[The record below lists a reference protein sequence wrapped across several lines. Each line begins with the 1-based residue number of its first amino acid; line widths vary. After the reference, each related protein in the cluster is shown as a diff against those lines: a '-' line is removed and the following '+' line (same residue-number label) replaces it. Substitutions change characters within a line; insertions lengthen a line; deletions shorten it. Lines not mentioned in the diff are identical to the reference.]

1 MSLIFSLHYTND
13 TNVTTQLILWS
24 QQSCS
29 PHFAAI
35 GTYNRNIL
43 QSFPLLMLHYQNCR
57 IIEQPRSD
65 FEGSS
70 GPIVHG
76 KGGLDGFV

>member
-1 MSLIFSLHYTND
+1 MTLMLP
-13 TNVTTQLILWS
+13 LS

-35 GTYNRNIL
+35 GTYNRYIL

-57 IIEQPRSD
+57 IIEQPRLD